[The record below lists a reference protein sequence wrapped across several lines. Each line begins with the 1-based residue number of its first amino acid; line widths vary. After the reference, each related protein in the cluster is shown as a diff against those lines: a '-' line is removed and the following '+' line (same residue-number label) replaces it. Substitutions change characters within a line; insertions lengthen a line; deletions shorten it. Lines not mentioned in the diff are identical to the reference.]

1 MVPPK
6 RIPAARRLRDHKY
19 CRRYTEAGQER
30 HGVLERAD
38 VPIIEG
44 EGGHV
49 QKLVSTL
56 DAFHEL
62 AQAHHFAVPRTPS
75 HLYLDAGP
83 VLAQHSHDD
92 AIRRAGAER
101 SPTAVLGGGAIP
113 RPARAPSRRRGDAP
127 RHASAFVPL
136 VSAGFRV
143 PT

>member
-6 RIPAARRLRDHKY
+6 RIPPARRLRDHKY

-62 AQAHHFAVPRTPS
+62 AQAHHFAVPRKPA
-75 HLYLDAGP
+75 HLGLEAREWHMDRAWR
-83 VLAQHSHDD
+83 S
-92 AIRRAGAER
+92 RRLR
-101 SPTAVLGGGAIP
+101 
-113 RPARAPSRRRGDAP
+113 RPARRCDSTELSQR
-127 RHASAFVPL
+127 
-136 VSAGFRV
+136 
-143 PT
+143 